1 MLYICQFVILSEIDQ
16 SRRSRTKVNYGTQV
30 SDPNM
35 ALKIWDMAIQVHGAA
50 GVCSDTV

>member
-1 MLYICQFVILSEIDQ
+1 MILSEIDQ

-30 SDPNM
+30 SAPNM
-35 ALKIWDMAIQVHGAA
+35 ALKIWDMDIQVHGAA